1 MVVVGSGCGDRR
13 RAGCGGVVV
22 VGRKPT
28 MWQRLNWH
36 YSIWDAAGCAA
47 AVGNITTLCLYP
59 GVAIVVQL
67 ARALCDLSL
76 CSCVQ
81 FPKNAFFFFHF
92 ITTTIIK
99 YNTIQL
105 K

>member
-1 MVVVGSGCGDRR
+1 MTVVVGSGRGDRR

-28 MWQRLNWH
+28 TWQRLNQH
-36 YSIWDAAGCAA
+36 YSIWDAVGCAA
-47 AVGNITTLCLYP
+47 AIGNITTLCLYP

-67 ARALCDLSL
+67 ARALRDLSL

-81 FPKNAFFFFHF
+81 FPKNAFFFFF
-92 ITTTIIK
+92 ILLLLLLLS
-99 YNTIQL
+99 TIQYN
-105 K
+105 